1 LPLRI
6 PVNDKFKDQGHLY
19 IFGKVESGTVIE
31 DQTVSLL
38 PSKAYF
44 VVKELFNARD
54 ERLPYAMAGENVKL
68 KVKLIEE
75 DEVNRGNIICNNNNY
90 CQVCY

>member
-1 LPLRI
+1 M
-6 PVNDKFKDQGHLY
+6 
-19 IFGKVESGTVIE
+19 FGKLESGALIE

-38 PSKAYF
+38 PRKLYF
-44 VVKELFNARD
+44 NIKEIFNAKD
-54 ERLPYAMAGENVKL
+54 ERLPYAAAGENVKL

-75 DEVNRGNIICNNNNY
+75 EDITRGNIICNNLNY